1 LSNLQSLLDFWKRD
15 EQTAPNFFAWKTTPP
30 RPAQTHPFP
39 TDLPAALQEAL
50 SARGIGQLY
59 SHQLSAWTQS
69 RAEKNIILSTGTAS
83 GKTLSYNLPVLASM
97 LQNPQARALYL
108 FPTKAL
114 TQDQLST
121 LTGLSIQTFQHL
133 HFSSAIYDGDTPS
146 KDRPSIRKNARI
158 VLSNPD
164 MLHTGILP
172 HHANWSDFFSNLK
185 FIVIDEAHTY
195 RGVFGSHVANV
206 IRRLKRVANFY
217 GARPHFI
224 LASATIGNPQDL
236 AEHLIEEPVEL
247 IDNDGSSRGE
257 RHFIIYNPPVTD
269 PALGLR
275 KSALLESVRLTN
287 DLLAHDVQS
296 VVFARTRRSV
306 EIILTYLQGQLGEV
320 KSKREDPSDFSF
332 ITSSSIRGY
341 RSGYLSAQRREIEQG
356 LRDGSVKTV
365 VATTA
370 LELGIDIGGLGAA
383 ILVGY
388 PGTIASARQQSGRAG
403 RGDEPA
409 VSVMVASPSP
419 LDQFLAHHPEY
430 FFGSSPEMALVNP
443 NHLLILLE
451 HLRCAMFELPFQK
464 GDGFGSISDELLEEY
479 LQFMV
484 ANQDAHFSN
493 EKYFWMRD
501 QYPAANISLRSAS
514 PQSVVLQAAAE
525 DGKPTTIGTVDGES
539 AAWMVHPGAIYMHE
553 GQQYFVQEF
562 DLEGHVAQL
571 VPVGLDY
578 YTEAQ
583 KNSEIE
589 VINEMAQSTV
599 PGGLKAYGEIQ
610 VTTQVVGYRKIR
622 WFTYETLGQEP
633 LEMPPS
639 QLQTTGYWLSLSEE
653 IVNRLRDAG
662 VWTNDS
668 NEYGPDWPKIR
679 ERVRARDGFKCQVCG
694 TSETTRQHD
703 VHHKMPFR
711 SFIRNGQVDRELANR
726 LENLATL
733 CPSCHHKVEQNV
745 RIRSGLAGL
754 GFVLGNLAPL
764 FLMCDT
770 RDLGVHTDPAGTI
783 NGQPSV
789 VLYDLV
795 PAGIGFS
802 QKLFEM
808 HDELIQR
815 AFELVS
821 QCPCEDGCPSCVGPG
836 GENGVGG
843 KQETLEILRELT
855 S

>member
-1 LSNLQSLLDFWKRD
+1 MNTIQLLLDFWKQD
-15 EQTAPNFFAWKTTPP
+15 EETAPNFFAWKTTPP

-39 TDLPAALQEAL
+39 TDLPAPLREAL
-50 SARGIGQLY
+50 SSRGIEQLY

-69 RAEKNIILSTGTAS
+69 RAHKNIILSTGTAS
-83 GKTLSYNLPVLASM
+83 GKTLSYNLPVLATL
-97 LQNPQARALYL
+97 LQNPEARAIYL

-121 LTGLSIQTFQHL
+121 LISINVQTFQHL
-133 HFSSAIYDGDTPS
+133 NFTPAIYDGDTPA

-164 MLHTGILP
+164 MLHTGVLP
-172 HHANWSDFFSNLK
+172 HHSNWSDFFANLK
-185 FIVIDEAHTY
+185 YIVIDEAHTY

-206 IRRLKRVANFY
+206 IRRLKRVADFY
-217 GARPHFI
+217 GAKPQFI
-224 LASATIGNPQDL
+224 LASATIGNPKEL
-236 AEHLIEEPVEL
+236 AEKLIEEPVEL

-269 PALGLR
+269 AALGLR

-287 DLLAHDVQS
+287 HLLSHNVQS

-306 EIILTYLQGQLGEV
+306 EIILTYLQGANQG
-320 KSKREDPSDFSF
+320 SNSF
-332 ITSSSIRGY
+332 IRGY

-403 RGDEPA
+403 RGDDPA
-409 VSVMVASPSP
+409 VSVLVASPSP
-419 LDQFLAHHPEY
+419 LDQFLAYHPEY

-464 GDGFGSISDELLEEY
+464 GDGFGSISDELLEKY

-514 PQSVVLQAAAE
+514 PQSVVLQAADK
-525 DGKPTTIGTVDGES
+525 DGRPVTIGTVDGES

-562 DLEGHVAQL
+562 NLEGHVAQL

-583 KNSEIE
+583 KKSEIE
-589 VINEMAQSTV
+589 VLSESAQSAV
-599 PGGLKAYGEIQ
+599 PGGLKSYGEIK

-639 QLQTTGYWLSLSEE
+639 ELETTGYWLSLSEE
-653 IVNRLRDAG
+653 VVNQLRDAG
-662 VWTNDS
+662 VWTNDP

-679 ERVRARDGFKCQVCG
+679 ERVRARDGYKCQVCG
-694 TSETTRQHD
+694 TPETTRQHD
-703 VHHKMPFR
+703 VHHKTPFR
-711 SFIRNGQVDRELANR
+711 SFIRDGVLDRELANR
-726 LENLATL
+726 LENLTTL

-745 RIRSGLAGL
+745 RIRSGLGGL

-770 RDLGVHTDPAGTI
+770 RDLGVHTDPVGSAF
-783 NGQPSV
+783 NNQPSV

-802 QKLFEM
+802 QRLFEI

-821 QCPCEDGCPSCVGPG
+821 QCECEDGCPSCVGPG

-843 KQETLEILRELT
+843 KQETLAILKQLIH
-855 S
+855 